1 MFGGITMNGAH
12 ALLETLIE
20 SGIEVCFANPGTSE
34 MHLVTAIGKT
44 EKVRPVL
51 CLFEGVVS
59 GAADGYARIS
69 GKPAI
74 TLLHLGPGYANSMAN
89 LHNAKRANSAIVNIV
104 GDHAVWHHQHDAPL
118 TSDVEAH
125 VKIHSH
131 WFKSTIS
138 AEDLSL
144 AGAEAVA
151 ASLSGSGK
159 IATLIVPAN
168 HAWEASSKSFDRML
182 PTPLST
188 ISEER
193 VEAAKMLLSNGKRT
207 GLLLGGG
214 ALNEKCLT
222 YAGHIASATGATLLS
237 ETFPARLQRGE
248 GRVPVVRVPYFAEQA
263 IEFLD
268 EYEQLILVGAPA
280 PVAFFAYPGV
290 KSTLYPDNCLIEEFA
305 GRDDDIGYAL
315 DSLSKSFSNNSRP
328 TLQKYKVPDVAVQS
342 LTPATI
348 GAVVCRHMKEDA
360 IVVDEA
366 ISSGL
371 ELYTQTLGAKKHD
384 WLAITGGSIGYG
396 LPVAL
401 GAGIADS
408 SRKIIALQ
416 ADGSAMYTLQALWS
430 MSREEIDV
438 VIVLLNNSSYNILNV
453 ELMRTRSGEPNA
465 KTLSMLDLSDPVID
479 WVKIAQGMKVEAHK
493 VSRVEEFD
501 DKFSV
506 AMEKRGPCLIEVIM
520 SQEIGEAIKR

>member
-1 MFGGITMNGAH
+1 MNGAH

-20 SGIEVCFANPGTSE
+20 SGVEVCFANPGTSE

-59 GAADGYARIS
+59 GAADGYARVS

-125 VKIHSH
+125 VKIHSQ
-131 WFKSTIS
+131 WFKTTTS

-151 ASLSGSGK
+151 ASLSGAGK

-168 HAWEASSKSFDRML
+168 HAWESSSKSFDRIL
-182 PTPLST
+182 AAPLATVS
-188 ISEER
+188 SERLE
-193 VEAAKMLLSNGKRT
+193 VAKRLLSNGKRT
-207 GLLLGGG
+207 ALLLGGG
-214 ALNEKCLT
+214 ALKEQSLE
-222 YAGHIASATGATLLS
+222 YAGRIASATGATLLS
-237 ETFPARLQRGE
+237 ETFPACLQRGE
-248 GRVPVVRVPYFAEQA
+248 GRVPVNRVPYFAEQA
-263 IEFLD
+263 IDFLD
-268 EYEQLILVGAPA
+268 EYQQLILIGAQA

-290 KSTLYPDNCLIEEFA
+290 KSTLYSDGCLIEEFA
-305 GRDDDIGYAL
+305 SRDDDIESAMECL
-315 DSLSKSFSNNSRP
+315 LESFPNSSECAV
-328 TLQKYKVPDVAVQS
+328 QEHAVPDVVTRC
-342 LTPATI
+342 LTPTTI
-348 GAVVCRHMKEDA
+348 GAVVCRHIKEDS

-371 ELYTQTLGAKKHD
+371 ELYVQTLGAKRHD

-401 GAGIADS
+401 GAGIADPG
-408 SRKIIALQ
+408 RKIIALQ

-430 MSREEIDV
+430 MSREDVDV

-453 ELMRTRSGEPNA
+453 ELLRTRSGEPNA

-479 WVKIAQGMKVEAHK
+479 WVKIAQAMEVEAYK
-493 VSRVEEFD
+493 VRQIAEFD
-501 DKFSV
+501 DKFSL
-506 AMEKRGPCLIEVIM
+506 AMGKRGPCLIEVIM

>member
-1 MFGGITMNGAH
+1 MNGAH
-12 ALLETLIE
+12 ALLETLME

-104 GDHAVWHHQHDAPL
+104 GDHAVWHRQHDAPL

-125 VKIHSH
+125 VKIHSQ
-131 WFKSTIS
+131 WFKTTTS

-151 ASLSGSGK
+151 ASLSGAGK
-159 IATLIVPAN
+159 IASLIVPAN

-182 PTPLST
+182 PVPLST
-188 ISEER
+188 ICDER
-193 VEAAKMLLSNGKRT
+193 LEVAKRLLKNGKRT
-207 GLLLGGG
+207 GLLLGGS
-214 ALNEKCLT
+214 ALQEQCLG
-222 YAGHIASATGATLLS
+222 YAGRIASATGATILS

-248 GRVPVVRVPYFAEQA
+248 GRVPVNRVPYFAEQA

-268 EYEQLILVGAPA
+268 EYEQLILIGAPA

-290 KSTLYPDNCLIEEFA
+290 RSTLYSDDCLIEEFA
-305 GRDDDIGYAL
+305 GRDDDIEGAL
-315 DSLSKSFSNNSRP
+315 KSLSERFPNNSAP
-328 TLQKYKVPDVAVQS
+328 ALQEYKIPDVANQS

-348 GAVVCRHMKEDA
+348 GAVVCRHIKEES

-371 ELYTQTLGAKKHD
+371 ELYAQTIGAKKHD
-384 WLAITGGSIGYG
+384 WLAVTGGSIGYG

-408 SRKIIALQ
+408 DRKIIALQ

-453 ELMRTRSGEPNA
+453 ELFRTRSGEPNA

-479 WVKIAQGMKVEAHK
+479 WVKIAQSMKVEAYK
-493 VSRVEEFD
+493 VTQLEEFD
-501 DKFSV
+501 DKFSM
-506 AMEKRGPCLIEVIM
+506 AMDKPGPCLIEVIM

>member
-1 MFGGITMNGAH
+1 MNGAH
-12 ALLETLIE
+12 ALLETLME

-44 EKVRPVL
+44 DKVRPIL

-89 LHNAKRANSAIVNIV
+89 LHNARRANSAIVNIV

-131 WFKSTIS
+131 WFKTTTS

-151 ASLSGSGK
+151 ASLSGPGK
-159 IATLIVPAN
+159 IATLVVPAN
-168 HAWEASSKSFDRML
+168 HAWEASSKSFDRIL
-182 PTPLST
+182 PVPLDMVSD
-188 ISEER
+188 ER
-193 VEAAKMLLSNGKRT
+193 LEITKRLLSNGKRT
-207 GLLLGGG
+207 GLLLGGS
-214 ALNEKCLT
+214 ALREQNLS
-222 YAGHIASATGATLLS
+222 YAGRIASATGATLLS

-248 GRVPVVRVPYFAEQA
+248 GRVPVNRVPYFAEQA
-263 IEFLD
+263 IDFLD
-268 EYEQLILVGAPA
+268 EYEQLILIGAPA

-290 KSTLYPDNCLIEEFA
+290 KSTLYPDDCLIEEFA
-305 GRDDDIGYAL
+305 SADDDVDHAL
-315 DSLSKSFSNNSRP
+315 ERLSESFPNSGGCA
-328 TLQKYKVPDVAVQS
+328 LQEYEVPDVVTQN

-348 GAVVCRHMKEDA
+348 GAVVCRHMKEDS

-371 ELYTQTLGAKKHD
+371 ELYVQTLGAKKHD
-384 WLAITGGSIGYG
+384 WLAVTGGSIGYG

-401 GAGIADS
+401 GAGIADPD
-408 SRKIIALQ
+408 RKIIALQ

-438 VIVLLNNSSYNILNV
+438 VVVLLNNSSYNILNV
-453 ELMRTRSGEPNA
+453 ELLRTRSGEPNS

-479 WVKIAQGMKVEAHK
+479 WVKIAQAMKVEAYK
-493 VSRVEEFD
+493 VSEIGEFD
-501 DKFSV
+501 DKFSL
-506 AMEKRGPCLIEVIM
+506 AMGKPGPCLIEVIM
-520 SQEIGEAIKR
+520 SQEIGQPIKR

>member
-1 MFGGITMNGAH
+1 MNGAH
-12 ALLETLIE
+12 ALLETLME

-44 EKVRPVL
+44 DKVRPVL

-104 GDHAVWHHQHDAPL
+104 GDHAVWHHKHDAPL

-131 WFKSTIS
+131 WFKSTES

-151 ASLSGSGK
+151 AALSGAGK
-159 IATLIVPAN
+159 IASLIVPAN
-168 HAWEASSKSFDRML
+168 HAWEPASKSYDRIL
-182 PTPLST
+182 PTPLE
-188 ISEER
+188 IINQDE
-193 VEAAKMLLSNGKRT
+193 VEAVAGLLTNGKRT
-207 GLLLGGG
+207 GLMLGGG
-214 ALNEKCLT
+214 ALRERSLT
-222 YAGHIASATGATLLS
+222 LAGRVSMETGATILS
-237 ETFPARLQRGE
+237 ETFPALLQRGA
-248 GRVPVVRVPYFAEQA
+248 GRVPVTRVPYFAEKA
-263 IEFLD
+263 IEFLS
-268 EYEQLILVGAPA
+268 EYEQLILIGAAA

-290 KSTLYPDNCLIEEFA
+290 KSTLYPDDCKIKEFA
-305 GRDDDIGYAL
+305 GRDGDIERALEDLAEHLGGRVTAPLQGY
-315 DSLSKSFSNNSRP
+315 S
-328 TLQKYKVPDVAVQS
+328 VPEVSTQE
-342 LTPATI
+342 LTPETI
-348 GAVVCRHMKEDA
+348 GAVVCEHLTENS

-371 ELYTQTLGAKKHD
+371 ELYQQTLGAKKHD
-384 WLAITGGSIGYG
+384 WLGITGGSIGYG
-396 LPVAL
+396 LPIAL
-401 GAGIADS
+401 GAGLAEPT
-408 SRKIIALQ
+408 RKVVALQ
-416 ADGSAMYTLQALWS
+416 ADGSAMYTVQALWS
-430 MSREEIDV
+430 MSRENIDV

-453 ELMRTRSGEPNA
+453 ELHRTRAGEPNA

-479 WVKIAQGMKVEAHK
+479 WVKIAESMKVEAHK
-493 VSRVEEFD
+493 VTTLEEFD
-501 DKFSV
+501 VKFSS
-506 AMEKRGPCLIEVIM
+506 AINNHGPCLIEVVM
-520 SQEIGEAIKR
+520 TQKIGEAINR